1 MELNQKVQ
9 DILNNLPCL
18 SLQRKIELATAARLG
33 DWTRDADVHIA
44 LQGYF
49 ATMDGF
55 NVFMLVMSRLVSL
68 IAQLV
73 KDSTVHVVAA
83 DAVRGPKSFI
93 LEQLMGA
100 DTW

>member
-44 LQGYF
+44 LQG
-49 ATMDGF
+49 F

-83 DAVRGPKSFI
+83 DAVRGPKSFK

-100 DTW
+100 NTW